1 MIPSSSHNRTGN
13 GSSGF
18 SYKWLARGVALITI
32 LELLLQ
38 LRFFYP
44 GLSLRG
50 PLRKGTA
57 CTLHALRPRG
67 DPAHLPFVAHDVDP
81 ANLSFVA
88 HDSNAPPSTFTA
100 TSPVLHAFDPPR
112 V

>member
-1 MIPSSSHNRTGN
+1 MIPSSSHNRTGKGSSGN

-57 CTLHALRPRG
+57 CRLHK
-67 DPAHLPFVAHDVDP
+67 PFP
-81 ANLSFVA
+81 
-88 HDSNAPPSTFTA
+88 
-100 TSPVLHAFDPPR
+100 TSVI
-112 V
+112 